1 MTSKSKC
8 VFRQTPQQTRRGERS
23 PQQDCQQSVFTET
36 FLERCY
42 QGSIRFIDRSYA
54 ITEKNLFAI
63 VVEVVAIIE
72 RLYPNGLPQ
81 KLVGPIATLKAAIEV
96 NREMRIRKF
105 KGVKSPGRPSKTELR
120 KQIAQMLSQG
130 LSQAEIRRQLKC
142 GCYVIDSVKKEA
154 AAHNDEVVR
163 ECLDDVDERLRRAE

>member
-81 KLVGPIATLKAAIEV
+81 KLVGPIATLKAAIEANRKMRV
-96 NREMRIRKF
+96 NKF
-105 KGVKSPGRPSKTELR
+105 KGVKSPGRPSKVEKRRQIARLLAQGLTR
-120 KQIAQMLSQG
+120 KQIMEAL
-130 LSQAEIRRQLKC
+130 EC
-142 GCYVIDSVKKEA
+142 GSSIIDSVKKEA
-154 AAHNDEVVR
+154 AVHNDEVVL
-163 ECLDDVDERLRRAE
+163 ECLNDVEERVRRAE